1 MVRFETDT
9 DRLRSCYT
17 EHILKKPILGA
28 EFSIGVQQ
36 RSSTFNVHP
45 GLEEFSIGYHVH
57 SNELHNFGE
66 KTKIE
71 GTSKMECARYGFR
84 IDRKTS
90 IGCFTKNGHDMVVI
104 EDIGLD
110 ANFVFIE
117 RSKTHYMGHVDR
129 NYYDPVQQIWR

>member
-1 MVRFETDT
+1 MRTRAF
-9 DRLRSCYT
+9 
-17 EHILKKPILGA
+17 HIFSITRELNCFFGTSIQKPIIGA

-57 SNELHNFGE
+57 SNELHNYGE
-66 KTKIE
+66 KTKVE

-110 ANFVFIE
+110 GKKKF
-117 RSKTHYMGHVDR
+117 
-129 NYYDPVQQIWR
+129 

>member
-1 MVRFETDT
+1 M
-9 DRLRSCYT
+9 
-17 EHILKKPILGA
+17 
-28 EFSIGVQQ
+28 
-36 RSSTFNVHP
+36 HP

-57 SNELHNFGE
+57 SNELHNYGE
-66 KTKIE
+66 KTKVE

-110 ANFVFIE
+110 GKKFEKGSLMDYNWGFWISSVF
-117 RSKTHYMGHVDR
+117 
-129 NYYDPVQQIWR
+129 